1 MGIYSDWT
9 VKNTGK
15 EGVLVNA
22 EFVLKML
29 DKVIDIIYP
38 VGFYYIQFA
47 GKNNDFLDDERPQ
60 SLFSGTS
67 WQQLWSGEG
76 VYFQTE
82 GGGSMLRANGLQEDA
97 VRNIAGTAIGSLNS
111 DIDPFWGAT
120 APFYLEGQSS
130 HNRSVNWEY
139 NSQGGYGSVKMDIS
153 RSVPTD
159 TRNHPRNRLVKVW
172 KRVQ

>member
-9 VKNTGK
+9 VKNPGK

-29 DKVIDIIYP
+29 DKIIDIIYP

-82 GGGSMLRANGLQEDA
+82 GGGSMRCANGLQGDA
-97 VRNIAGTAIGSLNS
+97 VRNIAGTVIGSLNS
-111 DIDPFWGAT
+111 DIEPFRGAQLRFT
-120 APFYLEGQSS
+120 MKVRVVVIALLTG
-130 HNRSVNWEY
+130 NTTI
-139 NSQGGYGSVKMDIS
+139 KA
-153 RSVPTD
+153 D
-159 TRNHPRNRLVKVW
+159 TGELRWIYQRAFPPIPAIIPATG
-172 KRVQ
+172 